1 MEVVSGCARSSLRNS
16 VFRGLVFRGG
26 IGRMVTFPSIHSGRN
41 KNIKIKDLYARLR
54 VFPSVCASLLMLAW
68 PIGAQAVDVGLP
80 GIALDEVPFEVVV
93 SGVPPGT
100 EVHAELDGRR
110 YSATADDSGIAT
122 LADMIVSDT
131 GTFTVGYSAGGET
144 GSVELRVLPGWV
156 SLLPAFT
163 AIAVALIIRSVVPA
177 LLLGIWL
184 GATALHSFSL
194 KGAGV
199 GLLDSFQV
207 FVADAI
213 TDADRGA
220 IILFTMMI
228 GGMVGIITRN
238 GGMMSVVKMVVSRA
252 KTAAGAQVAAWLM
265 GLMIFFDDY
274 ANTLVVGNTAR
285 PITDQLKISREKL
298 AYIVDSTAAPVVSI
312 ALITTWI
319 GYEVSLIDSAL
330 QDITELA
337 DVPAYAVFLQS
348 IPYSFYPILA
358 VVFVFMVAVTGR
370 DMGPM
375 YTAEVRARKGQVFSV
390 EDDDGDGSEN
400 SDTLEPKPDVPARP
414 LNAFLPIIVLVV
426 GLLGGL
432 FVTGE
437 GDSIQDI
444 IGDAD
449 PYKAMMWASFIG
461 ALTAA
466 AMSIGQRILTT
477 HETVDA
483 WYGGARA
490 TLFGMIVLVLAWSMS
505 DVTTALNAKGYLI
518 TILGDSLPAAWVPA
532 AVFVLAGVTAFAT
545 GTSWGTMGILV
556 PLVVPLAW
564 AVMSVNGM
572 TEAGDMHILYSSVSC
587 VLAGAVWGDHCSPIS
602 DTTVLS
608 SIASG
613 CNHIEHVRTQ
623 LPYALL
629 VGLVAIVIGTVPGG
643 YGVPPW
649 VSLLVGG
656 VVLYVV
662 LRLRG
667 RQADAET
674 AG

>member
-1 MEVVSGCARSSLRNS
+1 
-16 VFRGLVFRGG
+16 
-26 IGRMVTFPSIHSGRN
+26 
-41 KNIKIKDLYARLR
+41 
-54 VFPSVCASLLMLAW
+54 MLAL
-68 PIGAQAVDVGLP
+68 PLNAAALEADVP
-80 GIALDEVPFEVVV
+80 GIVLDEVPFEVVI
-93 SGVPPGT
+93 SGVPAGAVV
-100 EVHAELDGRR
+100 EARLDGKRV
-110 YSATADDSGIAT
+110 SATADDAGSAMLPDLLVSGTGRVT
-122 LADMIVSDT
+122 LDFA
-131 GTFTVGYSAGGET
+131 AGDET
-144 GSVELRVLPGWV
+144 GSAELRVMPGWV

-184 GATALHSFSL
+184 GATALNSFTP
-194 KGAGV
+194 KGAAV
-199 GLLDSFQV
+199 GLLESFQV
-207 FVADAI
+207 FVASTVAKPDHA
-213 TDADRGA
+213 A

-238 GGMMSVVKMVVSRA
+238 GGMMSIVKMVVSRA
-252 KTAAGAQVAAWLM
+252 KTAVGAQVAAWLM

-285 PITDQLKISREKL
+285 PITDQLNISREKL

-319 GYEVSLIDSAL
+319 GYEVSLIDAAL
-330 QDITELA
+330 QGITELEE
-337 DVPAYAVFLQS
+337 VPAYEIFLQS

-358 VVFVFMVAVTGR
+358 IVFVFMVAVTGR

-375 YTAEVRARKGQVFSV
+375 YTAEVRARKGDVFSAG
-390 EDDDGDGSEN
+390 DDGADAASE
-400 SDTLEPKPDVPARP
+400 DTLEPKPDVPPRP
-414 LNAFLPIIVLVV
+414 VNAFIPIIVLVV
-426 GLLGGL
+426 ALLGGL
-432 FVTGE
+432 YATGE
-437 GDSIQDI
+437 GETIREI
-444 IGDAD
+444 IGDAN

-466 AMSIGQRILTT
+466 AMSMGQRILTT

-490 TLFGMIVLVLAWSMS
+490 TLFGMIVLVLAWSMA

-518 TILGDSLPAAWVPA
+518 TILGESMPAAWVPA
-532 AVFVLAGVTAFAT
+532 AVFVLAGITAFAT

-556 PLVVPLAW
+556 PLVIPLAW

-623 LPYALL
+623 LPYAML

-667 RQADAET
+667 RQADAE
-674 AG
+674 ASG

>member
-1 MEVVSGCARSSLRNS
+1 LYLDQPAELSHEGRCLSLCHATH
-16 VFRGLVFRGG
+16 GT
-26 IGRMVTFPSIHSGRN
+26 IPHITSGRN

-54 VFPSVCASLLMLAW
+54 VAPEWLAGLVLVAC
-68 PIGAQAVDVGLP
+68 PPGAAAIEAEVP
-80 GIALDEVPFEVVV
+80 GVILDEVPFELVI
-93 SGVPPGT
+93 SGAPAAAAV
-100 EVHAELDGRR
+100 EIELDGQR
-110 YSATADDSGIAT
+110 YLVAADQNGRAT
-122 LADMIVSDT
+122 VSDLVVRASGRAT
-131 GTFTVGYSAGGET
+131 IGYAAGEESGT
-144 GSVELRVLPGWV
+144 VELRVMPGWV

-163 AIAVALIIRSVVPA
+163 AIAVALLIRSVVPA

-184 GATALHSFSL
+184 GATALHSFSF

-207 FVADAI
+207 FVANAV
-213 TDADRGA
+213 ADVDHAA

-238 GGMMSVVKMVVSRA
+238 GGMMSIVKMVVSRA
-252 KTAAGAQVAAWLM
+252 QTAVGAQVAAWLM

-319 GYEVSLIDSAL
+319 GYEVSLIDEAL

-358 VVFVFMVAVTGR
+358 IVFVFMVAVTGR

-375 YTAEVRARKGQVFSV
+375 YTAELRARQGQVV
-390 EDDDGDGSEN
+390 AGEDADAGSTN
-400 SDTLEPKPDVPARP
+400 DDTLEPKPDAPPRA
-414 LNAFLPIIVLVV
+414 LNAFVPIIVLVV
-426 GLLGGL
+426 ALLGGL
-432 FVTGE
+432 YATGE
-437 GDSIQDI
+437 GDTVRDV

-518 TILGDSLPAAWVPA
+518 TILGESIPAAWVPA
-532 AVFVLAGVTAFAT
+532 AVFVLAGITAFAT

-572 TEAGDMHILYSSVSC
+572 TEVGDMHILYSSVSC

-629 VGLVAIVIGTVPGG
+629 VGLVALVMGTVPGG

-649 VSLLVGG
+649 VSLLLGG

-667 RQADAET
+667 RQVDA
-674 AG
+674 AP

>member
-1 MEVVSGCARSSLRNS
+1 MCHPPH
-16 VFRGLVFRGG
+16 
-26 IGRMVTFPSIHSGRN
+26 VTIPAITSGRN

-54 VFPSVCASLLMLAW
+54 LVVSSCAVLALLGWAS
-68 PIGAQAVDVGLP
+68 GAAAIEADLP
-80 GIALDEVPFEVVV
+80 GVVLDEVPFDVVVTGVPAGDEVV
-93 SGVPPGT
+93 
-100 EVHAELDGRR
+100 AELDGRR
-110 YSATADDSGIAT
+110 YSATADDSGKAT
-122 LADMIVSDT
+122 LVELVASGSGRVMLD
-131 GTFTVGYSAGGET
+131 FAAGAET
-144 GSVELRVLPGWV
+144 GSAELRVMPGWV

-184 GATALHSFSL
+184 GATALHSFTP
-194 KGAGV
+194 KGAGL

-207 FVADAI
+207 FVANAV
-213 TDADRGA
+213 ADVDHAA

-238 GGMMSVVKMVVSRA
+238 GGMMSIVKMVVSRA
-252 KTAAGAQVAAWLM
+252 KTAVGAQVAAWLM

-319 GYEVSLIDSAL
+319 GYEVSLIDEAL
-330 QDITELA
+330 QDIGELA

-358 VVFVFMVAVTGR
+358 IVFVFMVAVTGR

-375 YTAEVRARKGQVFSV
+375 YTAEVRARRGKVV
-390 EDDDGDGSEN
+390 AEEDEADDAVSG
-400 SDTLEPKPDVPARP
+400 DTLEPKPEVPLRAF
-414 LNAFLPIIVLVV
+414 NAFVPIIVLVV
-426 GLLGGL
+426 ALLGGL
-432 FVTGE
+432 YATGE
-437 GDSIQDI
+437 GDSVREV

-466 AMSIGQRILTT
+466 VMSIGQRILTT

-518 TILGDSLPAAWVPA
+518 TILGESMPAAWVPA

-572 TEAGDMHILYSSVSC
+572 TDAGDMHILYSSVSC

-656 VVLYVV
+656 VILYLV

-667 RQADAET
+667 RQADVDA

>member
-1 MEVVSGCARSSLRNS
+1 LRHRAHVN
-16 VFRGLVFRGG
+16 
-26 IGRMVTFPSIHSGRN
+26 IPAITSGRN
-41 KNIKIKDLYARLR
+41 KNIRINDLYARFR
-54 VFPSVCASLLMLAW
+54 VVPSLCASLALAW
-68 PIGAQAVDVGLP
+68 PFGAAAIEAEVPAMV
-80 GIALDEVPFEVVV
+80 LDEVPFEVVV
-93 SGVPPGT
+93 TGVPADAA
-100 EVHAELDGRR
+100 VVAQLDGKR
-110 YSATADDSGIAT
+110 YLATADESGAAT
-122 LADMIVSDT
+122 LVDLVVS
-131 GTFTVGYSAGGET
+131 GSGHFTLDYGT
-144 GSVELRVLPGWV
+144 GSLTGSSELRALPGWV

-177 LLLGIWL
+177 LLLGIWF
-184 GATALHSFSL
+184 GATALHSFTL
-194 KGAGV
+194 KGAGI

-207 FVADAI
+207 FVANAV
-213 TDADRGA
+213 ADVDHAA

-238 GGMMSVVKMVVSRA
+238 GGMMSIVKMVVSRA
-252 KTAAGAQVAAWLM
+252 KTAVGAQVAAWLM

-319 GYEVSLIDSAL
+319 GYEVSLIDEAL
-330 QDITELA
+330 QGIDELA
-337 DVPAYAVFLQS
+337 DVPAYAIFLQS

-375 YTAEVRARKGQVFSV
+375 YTAELRARKGNVFSV
-390 EDDDGDGSEN
+390 DDDG
-400 SDTLEPKPDVPARP
+400 SDSSTEETLEPKPDAPPRP
-414 LNAFLPIIVLVV
+414 LNAFVPIIALVV

-432 FVTGE
+432 YATGE
-437 GDSIQDI
+437 GDTIREI

-466 AMSIGQRILTT
+466 LMSIGQRILTT

-518 TILGDSLPAAWVPA
+518 TILGDSMPAAWVPA

-572 TEAGDMHILYSSVSC
+572 TDVGDMHILYSSVSC

-656 VVLYVV
+656 VILYVV

-667 RQADAET
+667 RQADVDA

>member
-1 MEVVSGCARSSLRNS
+1 V
-16 VFRGLVFRGG
+16 
-26 IGRMVTFPSIHSGRN
+26 I
-41 KNIKIKDLYARLR
+41 
-54 VFPSVCASLLMLAW
+54 
-68 PIGAQAVDVGLP
+68 
-80 GIALDEVPFEVVV
+80 LDEVPFEVRV
-93 SGVPPGT
+93 SGVPAGAT
-100 EVHAELDGRR
+100 IEVRLDGGR
-110 YSATADDSGIAT
+110 YTATAGEDGAATVADLMVSGSGRMT
-122 LADMIVSDT
+122 LDYAS
-131 GTFTVGYSAGGET
+131 GSEAGQ
-144 GSVELRVLPGWV
+144 VDVRVMPGWV

-163 AIAVALIIRSVVPA
+163 AIAVALLIRSVVPA

-184 GATALHSFSL
+184 GATALHSFSPR
-194 KGAGV
+194 GAAI

-207 FVADAI
+207 FVANAV
-213 TDADRGA
+213 ADVDHAA

-238 GGMMSVVKMVVSRA
+238 GGMMSIVKMVVSRA
-252 KTAAGAQVAAWLM
+252 KSAADAQVATWLM

-319 GYEVSLIDSAL
+319 GYEVSLIDEAL
-330 QDITELA
+330 QGITELA

-358 VVFVFMVAVTGR
+358 VVFVLMVAVTGR

-375 YTAEVRARKGQVFSV
+375 YAAELRARQGKGVTAEEESTDAAGA
-390 EDDDGDGSEN
+390 
-400 SDTLEPKPDVPARP
+400 DTLEPKPDVPPRA
-414 LNAFLPIIVLVV
+414 LNAFVPIIVLVV

-432 FVTGE
+432 YATGE
-437 GDSIQDI
+437 GDTIRDI

-466 AMSIGQRILTT
+466 GMSIGQRILTT

-518 TILGDSLPAAWVPA
+518 TILGDSMPAAWVPA

-572 TEAGDMHILYSSVSC
+572 TEVGDMHILYSSVSC

-656 VVLYVV
+656 VILYVV

-667 RQADAET
+667 RQADVDA
-674 AG
+674 AR

>member
-1 MEVVSGCARSSLRNS
+1 V
-16 VFRGLVFRGG
+16 
-26 IGRMVTFPSIHSGRN
+26 I
-41 KNIKIKDLYARLR
+41 
-54 VFPSVCASLLMLAW
+54 
-68 PIGAQAVDVGLP
+68 
-80 GIALDEVPFEVVV
+80 LDAVPFEVVV
-93 SGVPPGT
+93 NGLPAGT
-100 EVHAELDGRR
+100 AIEAELDGRR
-110 YSATADDSGIAT
+110 YAATADEAGTAMLTGLVVSGSGRFT
-122 LADMIVSDT
+122 LDYVA
-131 GTFTVGYSAGGET
+131 GAEVGA
-144 GSVELRVLPGWV
+144 VELRAMPGWV

-177 LLLGIWL
+177 LLLGIWF
-184 GATALHSFSL
+184 GATALQSFSL

-207 FVADAI
+207 FVANAV
-213 TDADRGA
+213 ADVDHAA

-238 GGMMSVVKMVVSRA
+238 GGMMSIVKMVVSRS
-252 KTAAGAQVAAWLM
+252 KTAVGAQVAAWLM

-319 GYEVSLIDSAL
+319 GYEVSLIDEAL
-330 QDITELA
+330 QEVTELA
-337 DVPAYAVFLQS
+337 DVPAYSIFLNS

-358 VVFVFMVAVTGR
+358 VVFVFMVAITGR

-375 YTAEVRARKGQVFSV
+375 YTAEVRARRGEVFAV
-390 EDDDGDGSEN
+390 EDAADSSDA
-400 SDTLEPKPDVPARP
+400 DTLEPKPDVPPRP
-414 LNAFLPIIVLVV
+414 VNAFVPIIVLV
-426 GLLGGL
+426 GALLGGL
-432 FVTGE
+432 YATGE
-437 GDSIQDI
+437 GDTIRDI

-466 AMSIGQRILTT
+466 VMSIGQRILTT

-518 TILGDSLPAAWVPA
+518 TILGDSMPAAWVPA

-572 TEAGDMHILYSSVSC
+572 TEIGDMHILYSSVSC

-629 VGLVAIVIGTVPGG
+629 VGLVALAIGTVPGG

-656 VVLYVV
+656 VLLYVI

-667 RQADAET
+667 RLVDVDAGE
-674 AG
+674 

>member
-1 MEVVSGCARSSLRNS
+1 MVACPLEAVAIEAEVPAIV
-16 VFRGLVFRGG
+16 
-26 IGRMVTFPSIHSGRN
+26 
-41 KNIKIKDLYARLR
+41 
-54 VFPSVCASLLMLAW
+54 
-68 PIGAQAVDVGLP
+68 
-80 GIALDEVPFEVVV
+80 LDDVPFEVVI
-93 SGVPPGT
+93 SEVPAGAVVVA
-100 EVHAELDGRR
+100 EVDGRR
-110 YSATADDSGIAT
+110 YSATADESGIAA
-122 LADMIVSDT
+122 LEELVVSST
-131 GTFTVGYSAGGET
+131 GEVTFAFTSGSDAGT
-144 GSVELRVLPGWV
+144 VELRVMPGWV

-163 AIAVALIIRSVVPA
+163 AIAVALILRSVMPA

-184 GATALHSFSL
+184 GATALHSFSP
-194 KGAGV
+194 KGAAV

-207 FVADAI
+207 FVADAVV
-213 TDADRGA
+213 DPERSA

-238 GGMMSVVKMVVSRA
+238 GGMMAIVKMVVSRA
-252 KTAAGAQVAAWLM
+252 QTAVGAQVAVWLM

-319 GYEVSLIDSAL
+319 GYQVTLIDEAL
-330 QDITELA
+330 EGISELA
-337 DVPAYAVFLQS
+337 DVSAYAVFVQS

-358 VVFVFMVAVTGR
+358 IAFVLMVAVTGR

-375 YTAEVRARKGQVFSV
+375 YAAEVRARKSARVAGVDEVTDSAS
-390 EDDDGDGSEN
+390 D
-400 SDTLEPKPDVPARP
+400 DTLEPKADVPPRAF
-414 LNAFLPIIVLVV
+414 NAVVPIVVLVV

-432 FVTGE
+432 YATGE
-437 GDSIQDI
+437 GDSIRDI
-444 IGDAD
+444 IGSAE
-449 PYKAMMWASFIG
+449 PTRAMMWASFIG

-466 AMSIGQRILTT
+466 VMSVGQRILTT

-505 DVTTALNAKGYLI
+505 DVTTALDAKDYMV
-518 TILGDSLPAAWVPA
+518 TIMGDSMPAAWLPA

-545 GTSWGTMGILV
+545 GSSWGTMAILV
-556 PLVVPLAW
+556 PLVVPLSW

-613 CNHIEHVRTQ
+613 CNHLEHVRTQ

-629 VGLVAIVIGTVPGG
+629 VGLVGIVFGTVPGG

-656 VVLYVV
+656 VVLYVI

-667 RQADAET
+667 RQADA
-674 AG
+674 AAAD

>member
-1 MEVVSGCARSSLRNS
+1 MLALPSGAAALEVEVSG
-16 VFRGLVFRGG
+16 
-26 IGRMVTFPSIHSGRN
+26 MV
-41 KNIKIKDLYARLR
+41 
-54 VFPSVCASLLMLAW
+54 
-68 PIGAQAVDVGLP
+68 
-80 GIALDEVPFEVVV
+80 LDQVPFEAVV
-93 SGVPPGT
+93 SGVPAGAV
-100 EVHAELDGRR
+100 VHARLDGEA
-110 YSATADDSGIAT
+110 YTATADDSGDAMLTGLVVSGSGRFT
-122 LADMIVSDT
+122 LDYA
-131 GTFTVGYSAGGET
+131 AGEES
-144 GSVELRVLPGWV
+144 GSTELRAVPGWV
-156 SLLPAFT
+156 SLMPAFT

-207 FVADAI
+207 FVANAVA
-213 TDADRGA
+213 DADHAA

-238 GGMMSVVKMVVSRA
+238 GGMMSIVKMVVSRA
-252 KTAAGAQVAAWLM
+252 KTAVGAQVAAWLM

-319 GYEVSLIDSAL
+319 GYEVSLIDEAL
-330 QDITELA
+330 QGIDELA
-337 DVPAYAVFLQS
+337 DVPAYAIFLQS

-358 VVFVFMVAVTGR
+358 IAFVLMVAVTGR

-375 YTAEVRARKGQVFSV
+375 YTAELRARKGDVFSAG
-390 EDDDGDGSEN
+390 DDAGDSASE
-400 SDTLEPKPDVPARP
+400 DTLEPKPDVPPRP
-414 LNAFLPIIVLVV
+414 VNAFIPIIVLVV
-426 GLLGGL
+426 ALLGGL
-432 FVTGE
+432 YATGE
-437 GDSIQDI
+437 GDTIREV

-483 WYGGARA
+483 WYSGARA

-518 TILGDSLPAAWVPA
+518 TILGDSMPAAWVPA

-656 VVLYVV
+656 VILYVV

-667 RQADAET
+667 RQADVDAA

>member
-1 MEVVSGCARSSLRNS
+1 
-16 VFRGLVFRGG
+16 
-26 IGRMVTFPSIHSGRN
+26 MVPFPAITSGRN
-41 KNIKIKDLYARLR
+41 KNIRIKDLYARFR
-54 VFPSVCASLLMLAW
+54 VVPKFLAGFVLFAFPLA
-68 PIGAQAVDVGLP
+68 AAALEADVP
-80 GIALDEVPFEVVV
+80 GVVLDEVPFEVLVSDAPAGAAIEVRLEGQVHTAIADESGTATIADLVIGSSGRYTLEFV
-93 SGVPPGT
+93 SGAESGT
-100 EVHAELDGRR
+100 VD
-110 YSATADDSGIAT
+110 
-122 LADMIVSDT
+122 
-131 GTFTVGYSAGGET
+131 
-144 GSVELRVLPGWV
+144 LRVMPGWV
-156 SLLPAFT
+156 SLMPAFT

-184 GATALHSFSL
+184 GATALQSFTP
-194 KGAGV
+194 KGAAI

-207 FVADAI
+207 FVANAV
-213 TDADRGA
+213 ADVDHAA

-238 GGMMSVVKMVVSRA
+238 GGMMSIVKMVVSRA
-252 KTAAGAQVAAWLM
+252 QTAVGAQVAAWLM

-319 GYEVSLIDSAL
+319 GYEVSLIDEAL

-337 DVPAYAVFLQS
+337 DVPAYAIFLQS

-358 VVFVFMVAVTGR
+358 IVFVLMVAVTGR

-390 EDDDGDGSEN
+390 DDDGSGSEN

-414 LNAFLPIIVLVV
+414 LNAFVPIIVLVV
-426 GLLGGL
+426 ALLGGL
-432 FVTGE
+432 YATGE
-437 GDSIQDI
+437 GDTIRDI

-466 AMSIGQRILTT
+466 LMSIGQRILTT

-518 TILGDSLPAAWVPA
+518 TILGDSMPAAWVPA

-572 TEAGDMHILYSSVSC
+572 TEVGDMHILYSSVSC

-623 LPYALL
+623 LPYAML
-629 VGLVAIVIGTVPGG
+629 VGLVAIVFGTVPGG

-656 VVLYVV
+656 LVLYVV
-662 LRLRG
+662 LRFRG
-667 RQADAET
+667 RQADVDA

>member
-1 MEVVSGCARSSLRNS
+1 MAAPALEA
-16 VFRGLVFRGG
+16 
-26 IGRMVTFPSIHSGRN
+26 
-41 KNIKIKDLYARLR
+41 
-54 VFPSVCASLLMLAW
+54 
-68 PIGAQAVDVGLP
+68 DVP
-80 GIALDEVPFEVVV
+80 GVILDEVPFEVRV
-93 SGVPPGT
+93 SGVLAGAT
-100 EVHAELDGRR
+100 VEVRLDGRR
-110 YSATADDSGIAT
+110 YFATADENGAATVADLVVDGSGR
-122 LADMIVSDT
+122 VSLEYAS
-131 GTFTVGYSAGGET
+131 GAEGGQ
-144 GSVELRVLPGWV
+144 VDLRVMPGWV

-163 AIAVALIIRSVVPA
+163 AIAVALLIRSVVPA

-184 GATALHSFSL
+184 GATALHSFSPR
-194 KGAGV
+194 GAAI

-207 FVADAI
+207 FVANAVA
-213 TDADRGA
+213 DADHAA

-238 GGMMSVVKMVVSRA
+238 GGMMSIVKMVVSRA
-252 KTAAGAQVAAWLM
+252 KSAAGAQVAAWLM

-319 GYEVSLIDSAL
+319 GYEVSLIDEAL
-330 QDITELA
+330 QGITELA
-337 DVPAYAVFLQS
+337 DVPAYSIFLQS

-358 VVFVFMVAVTGR
+358 IVFVFMVAVTGR

-375 YTAEVRARKGQVFSV
+375 YTAEVRARQGNVFSV
-390 EDDDGDGSEN
+390 GDDDTDSSSE
-400 SDTLEPKPDVPARP
+400 DTLEPKPDAPPRP
-414 LNAFLPIIVLVV
+414 VNAFIPIIVLVV
-426 GLLGGL
+426 ALLGGL
-432 FVTGE
+432 YATGE
-437 GDSIQDI
+437 GATIREI

-449 PYKAMMWASFIG
+449 PYKAMMWASFTG

-466 AMSIGQRILTT
+466 GMSIGQRILTT

-518 TILGDSLPAAWVPA
+518 TILGESMPAAWVPA

-572 TEAGDMHILYSSVSC
+572 TEVGDMHILYSSVSC

-629 VGLVAIVIGTVPGG
+629 VGFVAIMVGTVPGG

-656 VVLYVV
+656 VILYAV

-667 RQADAET
+667 RQADVDA
-674 AG
+674 AS

>member
-1 MEVVSGCARSSLRNS
+1 M
-16 VFRGLVFRGG
+16 
-26 IGRMVTFPSIHSGRN
+26 
-41 KNIKIKDLYARLR
+41 
-54 VFPSVCASLLMLAW
+54 
-68 PIGAQAVDVGLP
+68 
-80 GIALDEVPFEVVV
+80 LDEVPFEIVV
-93 SGVPPGT
+93 SGVPAGVAVDVDI
-100 EVHAELDGRR
+100 EGRN
-110 YSATADDSGIAT
+110 YSATADEAGAAT
-122 LADMIVSDT
+122 LAELVVSGSGRVT
-131 GTFTVGYSAGGET
+131 VAYASGAESGT
-144 GSVELRVLPGWV
+144 VELRVMPGWV

-184 GATALHSFSL
+184 GATALNSFTP
-194 KGAGV
+194 KGAAV
-199 GLLDSFQV
+199 GLLDSFEV
-207 FVADAI
+207 FVAGTIVKPDHA
-213 TDADRGA
+213 A

-238 GGMMSVVKMVVSRA
+238 GGMMSIVKMVVSRA
-252 KTAAGAQVAAWLM
+252 QTAMGAQVAAWLM

-319 GYEVSLIDSAL
+319 GYEVSLIDAAL
-330 QDITELA
+330 QGITELEE
-337 DVPAYAVFLQS
+337 VPAYEIFLQS

-358 VVFVFMVAVTGR
+358 IVFVFMVAVTGR

-375 YTAEVRARKGQVFSV
+375 YTAEVRARKGDVFSAG
-390 EDDDGDGSEN
+390 DDGADAASE
-400 SDTLEPKPDVPARP
+400 DTLEPKPDVPPRP
-414 LNAFLPIIVLVV
+414 VNAFVPIIVLVL

-432 FVTGE
+432 YATGE
-437 GDSIQDI
+437 GETIREI
-444 IGDAD
+444 IGAAS

-466 AMSIGQRILTT
+466 VMSIGQRILTT

-490 TLFGMIVLVLAWSMS
+490 TLFGMIVLVLAWSMA
-505 DVTTALNAKGYLI
+505 DVTTALHAKDYLI
-518 TILGDSLPAAWVPA
+518 TILGESIPAAWVPA
-532 AVFVLAGVTAFAT
+532 AVFVLAGITAFAT

-564 AVMSVNGM
+564 AVMTVNGM
-572 TEAGDMHILYSSVSC
+572 TEVGDMHILYSSVSC

-623 LPYALL
+623 LPYAML

-667 RQADAET
+667 RQADA
-674 AG
+674 AVAD

>member
-1 MEVVSGCARSSLRNS
+1 LIAAAPGAAAIEADIPGVV
-16 VFRGLVFRGG
+16 
-26 IGRMVTFPSIHSGRN
+26 
-41 KNIKIKDLYARLR
+41 
-54 VFPSVCASLLMLAW
+54 
-68 PIGAQAVDVGLP
+68 
-80 GIALDEVPFEVVV
+80 LDEVLFDVVV
-93 SGVPPGT
+93 TGALAGT
-100 EVHAELDGRR
+100 DVMAELDGRR
-110 YSATADDSGIAT
+110 YSATADDAGRAT
-122 LADMIVSDT
+122 LAGLVVS
-131 GTFTVGYSAGGET
+131 GSGHFTLDYAAGAET
-144 GSVELRVLPGWV
+144 GSAELRAMPGWV

-184 GATALHSFSL
+184 GATALHSFSPR
-194 KGAGV
+194 GAGL

-207 FVADAI
+207 FVANAV
-213 TDADRGA
+213 ADVDHAA

-238 GGMMSVVKMVVSRA
+238 GGMMSIVKMVVSRA
-252 KTAAGAQVAAWLM
+252 RTAVGAQVAAWLM

-319 GYEVSLIDSAL
+319 GYEVSLIDEAL
-330 QDITELA
+330 QDIGELA
-337 DVPAYAVFLQS
+337 DVPAYAIFLQS

-358 VVFVFMVAVTGR
+358 IVFVFMVAVTGR
-370 DMGPM
+370 DLGPM
-375 YTAEVRARKGQVFSV
+375 YTAEVRARKGKVVAEEDEAADSV
-390 EDDDGDGSEN
+390 GA
-400 SDTLEPKPDVPARP
+400 DTLEPKPEAPPRAV
-414 LNAFLPIIVLVV
+414 NAFVPIIVLVIA
-426 GLLGGL
+426 LLGGL
-432 FVTGE
+432 YATGE
-437 GDSIQDI
+437 GETVRET

-518 TILGDSLPAAWVPA
+518 TILGDSMPAAWVPA

-572 TEAGDMHILYSSVSC
+572 TDVGDMHILYSSVSC

-649 VSLLVGG
+649 VSLVVGG

-667 RQADAET
+667 RQADVDAS
-674 AG
+674 A

>member
-1 MEVVSGCARSSLRNS
+1 
-16 VFRGLVFRGG
+16 
-26 IGRMVTFPSIHSGRN
+26 
-41 KNIKIKDLYARLR
+41 
-54 VFPSVCASLLMLAW
+54 MLAS
-68 PIGAQAVDVGLP
+68 PLNAAALEAEVP
-80 GIALDEVPFEVVV
+80 GIVLDEVPFEVVV
-93 SGVPPGT
+93 SGVPAGAVV
-100 EVHAELDGRR
+100 EARLDGKRV
-110 YSATADDSGIAT
+110 SATADDAGSVTLTDLLVSGTGRVT
-122 LADMIVSDT
+122 LDFA
-131 GTFTVGYSAGGET
+131 AGAET
-144 GSVELRVLPGWV
+144 GSAELRVMPGWV

-163 AIAVALIIRSVVPA
+163 AIGVALIIRSVVPA

-184 GATALHSFSL
+184 GATALNSFTP
-194 KGAGV
+194 KGAAV
-199 GLLDSFQV
+199 GLLESFQV
-207 FVADAI
+207 FVASTVAKPDHA
-213 TDADRGA
+213 A

-238 GGMMSVVKMVVSRA
+238 GGMMSIVKMVVSRA
-252 KTAAGAQVAAWLM
+252 KTAVGAQVAAWLM

-285 PITDQLKISREKL
+285 PITDQLNISREKL

-319 GYEVSLIDSAL
+319 GYEVSLIDAAL
-330 QDITELA
+330 QGITELEE
-337 DVPAYAVFLQS
+337 VPAYEIFLQS

-358 VVFVFMVAVTGR
+358 IVFVFMVAVTGR

-375 YTAEVRARKGQVFSV
+375 YTAELRARKGDVFSAG
-390 EDDDGDGSEN
+390 DDGADAASE
-400 SDTLEPKPDVPARP
+400 DTLEPKPDVPPRP
-414 LNAFLPIIVLVV
+414 VNAFIPIIVLVV
-426 GLLGGL
+426 ALLGGL
-432 FVTGE
+432 YATGE
-437 GDSIQDI
+437 GDTIREI
-444 IGDAD
+444 IGDAN

-490 TLFGMIVLVLAWSMS
+490 TLFGMIVLVLAWAMA

-518 TILGDSLPAAWVPA
+518 SILGESMPAAWVPA

-656 VVLYVV
+656 VILYVV

-667 RQADAET
+667 RQADVDA

>member
-1 MEVVSGCARSSLRNS
+1 
-16 VFRGLVFRGG
+16 
-26 IGRMVTFPSIHSGRN
+26 
-41 KNIKIKDLYARLR
+41 
-54 VFPSVCASLLMLAW
+54 MLAC
-68 PIGAQAVDVGLP
+68 PPGAAALEAAVPAV
-80 GIALDEVPFEVVV
+80 ILDEVPFEFVA
-93 SGVPPGT
+93 SGVPAGAIV
-100 EVHAELDGRR
+100 EVELDGRR
-110 YSATADDSGIAT
+110 YSVAADENGRAT
-122 LADMIVSDT
+122 LPDLVARSSGRLTIGYAAAGES
-131 GTFTVGYSAGGET
+131 GT
-144 GSVELRVLPGWV
+144 VELRVMPGWV

-184 GATALHSFSL
+184 GATALQSFSV
-194 KGAGV
+194 KGAAI

-207 FVADAI
+207 FVANAVA
-213 TDADRGA
+213 DADHAA

-238 GGMMSVVKMVVSRA
+238 GGMMAIVRMVVSRA
-252 KTAAGAQVAAWLM
+252 QTAMGAQVAAWLM

-319 GYEVSLIDSAL
+319 GYEVSLIDESL
-330 QDITELA
+330 QDISELA
-337 DVPAYAVFLQS
+337 DVPAYEVFLQS

-358 VVFVFMVAVTGR
+358 IVFVLMVALTGR

-375 YTAEVRARKGQVFSV
+375 YTAELRARNGRVHSV
-390 EDDDGDGSEN
+390 EEDAEAEN
-400 SDTLEPKPDVPARP
+400 SDALEPKPDAPARP
-414 LNAFLPIIVLVV
+414 VNAFVPIIVLVV
-426 GLLGGL
+426 SLLGGL
-432 FVTGE
+432 VATGE
-437 GDSIQDI
+437 GETIRDI
-444 IGDAD
+444 VGDAD

-466 AMSIGQRILTT
+466 LMSIGQRILTT

-518 TILGDSLPAAWVPA
+518 TILGESMPAEWVPA
-532 AVFVLAGVTAFAT
+532 AVFVLAGITAFAT

-572 TEAGDMHILYSSVSC
+572 TEAGDMHILYSSVAC

-629 VGLVAIVIGTVPGG
+629 VGLIAIVFGTVPGG

-656 VVLYVV
+656 VVMYVV

-667 RQADAET
+667 RQADAD
-674 AG
+674 AAP

>member
-1 MEVVSGCARSSLRNS
+1 MPAQQPAQ
-16 VFRGLVFRGG
+16 FGLQG
-26 IGRMVTFPSIHSGRN
+26 IGLSSRHRPHGTIPAIASGRN

-54 VFPSVCASLLMLAW
+54 VMPGVCASVLILAL
-68 PIGAQAVDVGLP
+68 PLDVAAIEIDAP
-80 GIALDEVPFEVVV
+80 GIALDEVPFEIVV
-93 SGVPPGT
+93 SGVPEGAA
-100 EVHAELDGRR
+100 VLIELDGRS
-110 YSATADDSGIAT
+110 YSATADDAGAATIAGLVVSGTGTAT
-122 LADMIVSDT
+122 LDYRAAGAT
-131 GTFTVGYSAGGET
+131 GQA
-144 GSVELRVLPGWV
+144 ELRVMPGWV
-156 SLLPAFT
+156 SLMPAFT

-184 GATALHSFSL
+184 GATALNSFTP
-194 KGAGV
+194 KGAAI

-207 FVADAI
+207 FVADAVA
-213 TDADRGA
+213 DADNAA

-238 GGMMSVVKMVVSRA
+238 GGMMAIVKMVVSRA
-252 KTAAGAQVAAWLM
+252 RTAMGAQVAAWLM

-319 GYEVSLIDSAL
+319 GYEVSLIDQAL
-330 QDITELA
+330 QGITELEE
-337 DVPAYAVFLQS
+337 VPAYEIFLQS

-358 VVFVFMVAVTGR
+358 IAFVFMVAVTGR

-375 YTAEVRARKGQVFSV
+375 YTAELRARNGRVLSV
-390 EDDDGDGSEN
+390 DEDAESEN
-400 SDTLEPKPDVPARP
+400 SESLDPKPDVPARP
-414 LNAFLPIIVLVV
+414 LNAFIPIIVLVAA
-426 GLLGGL
+426 LLGGL
-432 FVTGE
+432 YATGE
-437 GDSIQDI
+437 GDSIREV
-444 IGDAD
+444 IGDAN

-466 AMSIGQRILTT
+466 AMSIGQRILST

-490 TLFGMIVLVLAWSMS
+490 TLFGMIVLVLAWSMA

-518 TILGDSLPAAWVPA
+518 TILGESMPAAWVPA
-532 AVFVLAGVTAFAT
+532 AVFVLAGVTAFST

-572 TEAGDMHILYSSVSC
+572 TEVGDMHILYSSVSC

-629 VGLVAIVIGTVPGG
+629 VGFVAIVFGTVPGG

-649 VSLLVGG
+649 VSLLIGG
-656 VVLYVV
+656 VILYVV

-667 RQADAET
+667 RQADVDA